1 MAGSIFKKMEISVYS
16 AQEYII
22 KIGQHNTDTLIFLD
36 GHVQAYGLFGNES
49 LGIISAGSH
58 FGNDLSSDA
67 NQLNLAK
74 IVNNQKSKIVMN
86 SIDDNFENKS
96 LLHLVAN
103 SFVVVGRIT
112 KSDREILYQAYPNW
126 KKMIQTLNRFMFE
139 LAKRSLENYMQAEE
153 KHLSRD

>member
-1 MAGSIFKKMEISVYS
+1 M
-16 AQEYII
+16 
-22 KIGQHNTDTLIFLD
+22 
-36 GHVQAYGLFGNES
+36 
-49 LGIISAGSH
+49 
-58 FGNDLSSDA
+58 
-67 NQLNLAK
+67 NLAK

-153 KHLSRD
+153 KHLSRDQCAIEVQNHISYSDEDTYESIIEQELYTNFESVDLTRMLKHHYL